1 MRCPC
6 GDPVSVHAEFEPD
19 WTATQRR
26 SLKEF
31 RRTRCE
37 TCARE
42 LSLGTIP
49 RLATT
54 MHDAGGGTRVIR
66 SGKEM
71 T

>member
-6 GDPVSVHAEFEPD
+6 GDLVSGRAAFEPD
-19 WTATQRR
+19 WTATQKQALAEYR
-26 SLKEF
+26 K
-31 RRTRCE
+31 TRCE

-42 LSLGTIP
+42 LALGTIP
-49 RLATT
+49 RIATT
-54 MHDAGGGTRVIR
+54 MHSSGGGTRVIR